1 MRTSKSIVGH
11 QQVLSQPADSQTP
24 RTRPASS
31 QLPLLGITMGDP
43 GGIGPEVIAKTLSRA
58 QVHKVCRSIV
68 IGSFPVMERTIK
80 ALGLKLKV
88 LRVDGHETTSP
99 RRGTVA
105 VLDPLETP
113 LRTFKAGIATAET
126 GAASVAF
133 IKKAVELAQDGRIE
147 GIVTAPIN
155 KEAINMAG
163 CPHPGHTELLA
174 DLTHADESGMMIVG
188 GPLRIMFVTT
198 HVAIRDLSSLLTQ
211 AKIEKAIR
219 LAQLALTTLFG
230 IKRPRIGVAALNP
243 HAGEH
248 GLFGDEEARVILPA
262 ARASQRKGILASD
275 PLPADTL
282 FGKAAKGSF
291 DGVVAL
297 YHDQGLIPLKLV
309 AFGTCVNLTVGL
321 PIIRT
326 SVDHGTAFDIVGK
339 GIADP
344 GSLIEAV
351 KLAARIARN
360 KMVTAPIKKGRA
372 RHVA

>member
-1 MRTSKSIVGH
+1 
-11 QQVLSQPADSQTP
+11 
-24 RTRPASS
+24 
-31 QLPLLGITMGDP
+31 MGDP
-43 GGIGPEVIAKTLSRA
+43 AGIGPEVIAKALAGR
-58 QVHKVCRSIV
+58 KLRNMCRPIV

-80 ALGLKLKV
+80 ALKLKLKV
-88 LRVDGHETTSP
+88 HGTNDHEP
-99 RRGTVA
+99 PLWREGTVM

-113 LRTFKAGIATAET
+113 LGKFERGVAAAET
-126 GAASVAF
+126 GGASVAF
-133 IKKAVELAQDGRIE
+133 IKRGVELAQLGCID

-155 KEAINMAG
+155 KEAINLAG
-163 CPHPGHTELLA
+163 CRYPGHTELLA
-174 DLTHADESGMMIVG
+174 DLTGAKESGMMIVG

-198 HVAIRDLSSLLTQ
+198 HVAIKDLSALLTK
-211 AKIEKAIR
+211 AKIEKTIR
-219 LAQLALTTLFG
+219 LAQLALTELFG
-230 IKRPRIGVAALNP
+230 IKKPRIGVAALNP

-248 GLFGDEEARVILPA
+248 GLFGDEESRVILPA
-262 ARASQRKGILASD
+262 SRSAQAQGILASD

-282 FGKAAKGSF
+282 FGKAANGHY

-351 KLAARIARN
+351 KLAARISQSRISAHSKQKRTN
-360 KMVTAPIKKGRA
+360 P
-372 RHVA
+372 

>member
-1 MRTSKSIVGH
+1 MMSAEKNM
-11 QQVLSQPADSQTP
+11 
-24 RTRPASS
+24 TRMKDK
-31 QLPLLGITMGDP
+31 PLLGITMGDP
-43 GGIGPEVIAKTLSRA
+43 AGIGPEVIAKALVSPALRRL
-58 QVHKVCRSIV
+58 CRPIV
-68 IGSFPVMERTIK
+68 IGSFPVMQQAVK
-80 ALGLKLKV
+80 SLKLKMNV
-88 LRVDGHETTSP
+88 MRVEGHDPNPP
-99 RRGTVA
+99 RLSDLA
-105 VLDPLETP
+105 VLDPLDHP
-113 LRTFKAGIATAET
+113 LGRFPRGVAAVET
-126 GAASVAF
+126 GAASVLF
-133 IKKAVELAQDGRIE
+133 IKKAVELAQLGCID

-163 CPHPGHTELLA
+163 CHFPGHTELLA
-174 DLTHADESGMMIVG
+174 DLTKTEESGMMIIG

-198 HVAIRDLSSLLTQ
+198 HVAIKDLPALLTQ

-219 LAQLALTTLFG
+219 LAHLALRDLFG
-230 IKRPRIGVAALNP
+230 IKKPRVGVAALNP

-262 ARASQRKGILASD
+262 ARAAQAQGIHASD

-282 FGKAAKGSF
+282 FGKAAKGDY

-344 GSLIEAV
+344 GSLIAAIT
-351 KLAARIARN
+351 LAARLTKR
-360 KMVTAPIKKGRA
+360 R
-372 RHVA
+372 

>member
-1 MRTSKSIVGH
+1 MK
-11 QQVLSQPADSQTP
+11 
-24 RTRPASS
+24 S
-31 QLPLLGITMGDP
+31 QLNKLNKPNKQHKPIKPNKPLLGITMGDP
-43 GGIGPEVIAKTLSRA
+43 AGIGPEVIAKALA
-58 QVHKVCRSIV
+58 EAKVRRICRPLV
-68 IGSFPVMERTIK
+68 IGSFPVMQQAVK
-80 ALGLKLKV
+80 SLKLKMNV
-88 LRVDGHETTSP
+88 ICVEGHDPKPP
-99 RRGTVA
+99 RLSDLA
-105 VLDPLETP
+105 VLDPLDRP
-113 LRTFKAGIATAET
+113 LGRFSRGVAAVET
-126 GAASVAF
+126 GAASVLF
-133 IKKAVELAQDGRIE
+133 IEKAVELAQLGCID

-163 CPHPGHTELLA
+163 CHFPGHTELLA
-174 DLTHADESGMMIVG
+174 DLTKTEESGMMIIG

-198 HVAIRDLSSLLTQ
+198 HVAIKDLPTLLTQ

-219 LAQLALTTLFG
+219 LAHLALKDLFG
-230 IKRPRIGVAALNP
+230 IKKPRVGVAALNP

-248 GLFGDEEARVILPA
+248 GLFGDEEERVILPA
-262 ARASQRKGILASD
+262 ARAAQSQGIRASD

-282 FGKAAKGSF
+282 FGKAARGDY

-344 GSLIEAV
+344 GSLIEAIT
-351 KLAARIARN
+351 LAAALAN
-360 KMVTAPIKKGRA
+360 KR
-372 RHVA
+372 

>member
-1 MRTSKSIVGH
+1 
-11 QQVLSQPADSQTP
+11 
-24 RTRPASS
+24 
-31 QLPLLGITMGDP
+31 MGDP
-43 GGIGPEVIAKTLSRA
+43 AGIGPEVIAKSLSGS
-58 QVHKVCRSIV
+58 HLHNVCRPIV
-68 IGSFPVMERTIK
+68 IGSLPVMERTIK
-80 ALGLKLKV
+80 ALRLKLNV
-88 LRVDGHETTSP
+88 LRVDGHETSMP

-113 LRTFKAGIATAET
+113 LRTFKPGIAAAET

-133 IKKAVELAQDGRIE
+133 IKKAVELARIGCIDGM
-147 GIVTAPIN
+147 VTAPIN

-163 CPHPGHTELLA
+163 YQYPGHTELLA
-174 DLTHADESGMMIVG
+174 DLTQANESGMMIVG

-198 HVAIRDLSSLLTQ
+198 HIAIRDLPSLLTQ

-230 IKRPRIGVAALNP
+230 VKRPKIGVAALNP

-262 ARASQRKGILASD
+262 ARAAQQQGILASD

-282 FGKAAKGSF
+282 FGKAARGQY

-339 GIADP
+339 GVADP
-344 GSLIEAV
+344 GSLIEAI
-351 KLAARIARN
+351 KLAAKIAVN
-360 KMVTAPIKKGRA
+360 KTAASPMRKGRPK
-372 RHVA
+372 RVA

>member
-1 MRTSKSIVGH
+1 MGAKRIRVIQKGK
-11 QQVLSQPADSQTP
+11 
-24 RTRPASS
+24 
-31 QLPLLGITMGDP
+31 PLLGITMGDP
-43 GGIGPEVIAKTLSRA
+43 AGIGPEVIAKALAGT
-58 QVHKVCRSIV
+58 KVRRVCFPLV
-68 IGSFPVMERTIK
+68 IGSLAVMQRTVK
-80 ALGLKLKV
+80 KLRLKLDIRSV
-88 LRVDGHETTSP
+88 EAHETAALRTNQI
-99 RRGTVA
+99 T
-105 VLDPLETP
+105 VLDPLEQP
-113 LRTFKAGIATAET
+113 LGSFKVGVAAPET

-133 IKKAVELAQDGRIE
+133 IKKAVHLAQIGCIDGM
-147 GIVTAPIN
+147 VTAPIN

-163 CPHPGHTELLA
+163 CHFPGHTELLA
-174 DLTHADESGMMIVG
+174 DLTQTQESGMMIIG

-198 HVAIRDLSSLLTQ
+198 HVAIKDLPSLLTQ
-211 AKIEKAIR
+211 AKIEKGIR
-219 LAQLALTTLFG
+219 LAHLALTTLFG
-230 IKRPRIGVAALNP
+230 IKKPKIGVAALNP

-262 ARASQRKGILASD
+262 ARAAQAKGILASD

-282 FGKAAKGSF
+282 FGKTARGDY

-344 GSLIEAV
+344 GSLIEAAT
-351 KLAARIARN
+351 LAAELATKRQSQKA
-360 KMVTAPIKKGRA
+360 V
-372 RHVA
+372 

>member
-1 MRTSKSIVGH
+1 
-11 QQVLSQPADSQTP
+11 
-24 RTRPASS
+24 
-31 QLPLLGITMGDP
+31 MGDP
-43 GGIGPEVIAKTLSRA
+43 AGIGPEVIAKAVTNRA
-58 QVHKVCRSIV
+58 LTRICCPLV

-80 ALGLKLKV
+80 ALKLKLKAV
-88 LRVDGHETTSP
+88 RVDGHEAALM
-99 RRGTVA
+99 REGTVP

-113 LRTFKAGIATAET
+113 LGKFSPGVAAKET

-133 IKKAVELAQDGRIE
+133 IKKGVELAQLGCID

-163 CPHPGHTELLA
+163 CQYPGHTELLA
-174 DLTHADESGMMIVG
+174 DLTQAKESGMMIVG

-198 HVAIRDLSSLLTQ
+198 HVAIKDLSSLLTR
-211 AKIEKAIR
+211 AKIVKGIR
-219 LAQLALTTLFG
+219 LAHLALTQLYG
-230 IKRPRIGVAALNP
+230 IKKPRIGIAALNP

-248 GLFGDEEARVILPA
+248 GLFGNEEARVILPA
-262 ARASQRKGILASD
+262 ARAARAEGILASE

-282 FGKAAKGSF
+282 FGKAVKGQY
-291 DGVVAL
+291 DGIVAM

-344 GSLIEAV
+344 GSLLEAV
-351 KLAARIARN
+351 KLAAKIATTRMAAQS
-360 KMVTAPIKKGRA
+360 K
-372 RHVA
+372 

>member
-1 MRTSKSIVGH
+1 MGTK
-11 QQVLSQPADSQTP
+11 TN
-24 RTRPASS
+24 
-31 QLPLLGITMGDP
+31 QLIEKGKPLLGITMGDP
-43 GGIGPEVIAKTLSRA
+43 AGIGPEVIAKALSGTKLRR
-58 QVHKVCRSIV
+58 VCFPLV
-68 IGSFPVMERTIK
+68 IGSLPVMQQTVKKLR
-80 ALGLKLKV
+80 LKLDV
-88 LRVDGHETTSP
+88 RSVDGHD
-99 RRGTVA
+99 RNALRANQIA
-105 VLDPLETP
+105 VLDPLEQP
-113 LRTFKAGIATAET
+113 LGSFKVGVAAPET

-133 IKKAVELAQDGRIE
+133 IKKAVHLAQIGCVDGM
-147 GIVTAPIN
+147 VTAPIN

-163 CPHPGHTELLA
+163 CHFPGHTELLA
-174 DLTHADESGMMIVG
+174 DLTQAPESGMMIIG

-198 HVAIRDLSSLLTQ
+198 HVAIKDLPSLLTQ
-211 AKIEKAIR
+211 DKIERGIR
-219 LAQLALTTLFG
+219 LAHLALTTLFG
-230 IKRPRIGVAALNP
+230 IRKPKIGVAALNP

-262 ARASQRKGILASD
+262 ARAAQAKGILASD

-282 FGKAAKGSF
+282 FGKTARGDY

-351 KLAARIARN
+351 TLAADLATKRQSQKA
-360 KMVTAPIKKGRA
+360 V
-372 RHVA
+372 

>member
-1 MRTSKSIVGH
+1 
-11 QQVLSQPADSQTP
+11 
-24 RTRPASS
+24 
-31 QLPLLGITMGDP
+31 MGDP
-43 GGIGPEVIAKTLSRA
+43 AGIGPEVIAKALSGT
-58 QVHKVCRSIV
+58 HLHNVCRSIV

-80 ALGLKLKV
+80 ALKLKLKV
-88 LRVDGHETTSP
+88 LRVHDHETMAL

-105 VLDPLETP
+105 VLDPLDTP
-113 LRTFKAGIATAET
+113 LRTFKLGIAATET

-133 IKKAVELAQDGRIE
+133 IKKAVELAQIGCIQ
-147 GIVTAPIN
+147 GMVTAPIN

-163 CPHPGHTELLA
+163 CQHPGHTELLA
-174 DLTHADESGMMIVG
+174 DLTHANESGMMIVG

-198 HVAIRDLSSLLTQ
+198 HVAIKDLSLLLTQ

-262 ARASQRKGILASD
+262 ARAAQKQGILASD

-339 GIADP
+339 GVSDP

-351 KLAARIARN
+351 KLAAKITQNR
-360 KMVTAPIKKGRA
+360 TAHNRTAATPTKKGRV
-372 RHVA
+372 RRVA